1 MVSEPW
7 HPKILSDQL
16 NLSQTA
22 KQIMLT
28 ILLRSILSTAPT
40 CMQQFVCYSSFL
52 RHVCGAK
59 HPGPGVNVAHI
70 SNMKNSK
77 QIDLQ

>member
-1 MVSEPW
+1 MRNGNFLKMRVCE
-7 HPKILSDQL
+7 IRV
-16 NLSQTA
+16 
-22 KQIMLT
+22 KQIPVNQGLGVH
-28 ILLRSILSTAPT
+28 SILPTAPT
-40 CMQQFVCYSSFL
+40 CTQQFVCYSSFL